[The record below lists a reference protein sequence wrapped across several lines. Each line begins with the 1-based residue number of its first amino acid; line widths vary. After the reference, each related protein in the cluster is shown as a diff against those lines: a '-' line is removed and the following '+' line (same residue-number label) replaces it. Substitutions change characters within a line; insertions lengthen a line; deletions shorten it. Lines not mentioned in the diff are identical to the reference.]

1 MHTCKIEFFKNAK
14 IALQYTCDH
23 VVSMSTV
30 TETAAP
36 MLACSGCQLLDTI
49 QFCSTVVYSRLI
61 TEMRGEPSRFHFQ
74 PDDCLATA
82 NDDRDFLSS
91 GPDCMPPP
99 QGLPTGTGESLF
111 YCAYSI
117 SL

>member
-1 MHTCKIEFFKNAK
+1 M
-14 IALQYTCDH
+14 YDH
-23 VVSMSTV
+23 VHYIVCISTV

-49 QFCSTVVYSRLI
+49 QFCSTVVYTRLI

-82 NDDRDFLSS
+82 NDDRNFPSS

-99 QGLPTGTGESLF
+99 QGLPTGTGESVHTVLASADAICTWKF
-111 YCAYSI
+111 DHGNFVCF
-117 SL
+117 